1 MRISD
6 WSSDVCSS
14 DLLPLPTSGGHQ
26 FDLSVGVRGDIYSV
40 DDVIVD
46 GESRDGIVARLVP
59 EAVASW
65 RYPLVR
71 TTETTTQILEPMA
84 MIALAPNDVNPDRI
98 PNEESSNFELDDM
111 HLFETNRFPGHNRVR
126 GGKRAPNSW
135 ERRRGGERG
144 GGKGRS

>member
-84 MIALAPNDVNPDRI
+84 MVALAPSDVNPDRI
-98 PNEESSNFELDDM
+98 THEASSKLRSEQL
-111 HLFETNRFPGHNRVR
+111 LAWKEGVRTCRSRWSTNH
-126 GGKRAPNSW
+126 
-135 ERRRGGERG
+135 
-144 GGKGRS
+144 

>member
-1 MRISD
+1 MIRRPPVSTRIAPPLPHTTLFRSD
-6 WSSDVCSS
+6 DVSNDATPTPLPYCTFTFVGQQGPNGYWTANANAAVFLRDEGTESRRLS
-14 DLLPLPTSGGHQ
+14 LAGGWHLPLPTSGGHQ

-71 TTETTTQILEPMA
+71 ARKSTPL
-84 MIALAPNDVNPDRI
+84 N
-98 PNEESSNFELDDM
+98 SS
-111 HLFETNRFPGHNRVR
+111 H
-126 GGKRAPNSW
+126 
-135 ERRRGGERG
+135 
-144 GGKGRS
+144 